1 MKFTLDDRI
10 SRLENLLQ
18 QRKDELFGFSKLK
31 ASEESDFV
39 SKLYGLDSR
48 FADLFGQYKSSKKDG
63 STFHVVLSAPNKK
76 PYYGMYFIITTKGGR
91 KDVYVTAND
100 KANNQ
105 IDILDKLNI
114 DKDVNKIK
122 NFIVK
127 NLNRVESDSN
137 ESIKLN
143 NRLTKL
149 ENYIKR
155 NYEDYD
161 YEDSDLYC
169 CIIHSTMTDEDF
181 YFLSDDKNTL
191 IDNFKE
197 ISKLFFDSLS
207 ENETLSE
214 DERDDLYNKMIEL
227 CTINNIEYY
236 RDEDV
241 PGDVSD
247 AELIRK
253 ISRRF

>member
-1 MKFTLDDRI
+1 MKFTLEDRI
-10 SRLENLLQ
+10 SRLENVLQ

-48 FADLFGQYKSSKKDG
+48 FVDLFGQYKSSKKDG

-91 KDVYVTAND
+91 KDVYITAND

-127 NLNRVESDSN
+127 NLNRVD

-143 NRLTKL
+143 DRLTKL
-149 ENYIKR
+149 ENYVKR
-155 NYEDYD
+155 N

-181 YFLSDDKNTL
+181 YFVSDDKDSL
-191 IDNFKE
+191 MSNFRD

-214 DERDDLYNKMIEL
+214 DKRDDLYNQMIEL
-227 CTINNIEYY
+227 CAANNIEYY

-241 PGDVSD
+241 PDDVLD
-247 AELIRK
+247 AELVRK

>member
-1 MKFTLDDRI
+1 MKFTLEDRI
-10 SRLENLLQ
+10 SRLENVLQ

-48 FADLFGQYKSSKKDG
+48 FVDLFGQYKSSKKDG

-91 KDVYVTAND
+91 KDVYITAND

-127 NLNRVESDSN
+127 NLNRVD

-143 NRLTKL
+143 DRLTKL
-149 ENYIKR
+149 ENYVKR
-155 NYEDYD
+155 N

-181 YFLSDDKNTL
+181 YFVSDDKDSL
-191 IDNFKE
+191 MSNFRD

-214 DERDDLYNKMIEL
+214 DERDDLYNQMIEL
-227 CTINNIEYY
+227 CAANNIEYY

-241 PGDVSD
+241 PDDVLD
-247 AELIRK
+247 AELVRK